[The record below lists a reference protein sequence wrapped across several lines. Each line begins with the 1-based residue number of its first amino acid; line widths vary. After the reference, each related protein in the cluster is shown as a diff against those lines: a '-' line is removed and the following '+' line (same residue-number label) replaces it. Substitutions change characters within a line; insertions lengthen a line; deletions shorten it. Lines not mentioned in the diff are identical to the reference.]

1 MDVNNRELALQT
13 GLLMLLT
20 TTVIIGGA
28 SLVFGVTPS
37 LPQPQAL
44 AILPDSSLVI
54 LLSGLGLSAVMANRH
69 RWRKLASVTLLALAT
84 YTMLHNGM
92 SGHSGVSWLSGQPR
106 LPSQATPILVLA
118 AFCLWVGPQGPW
130 QQRVWQVGGGI
141 LWVIG
146 SITLAYHAG
155 VGLPAWLPRASAL
168 LPGLLCFSF
177 GLAMIMVSRNI
188 PHLAASL
195 SKSAVVAGIVGVA
208 LSMSAWFLISWNQ
221 HETIRLEAQHTLS
234 NVTTSIERTL
244 NSRAIVLERLAERW
258 QGVFEDEA
266 SRQREV
272 VRYWSDYPSILA
284 LAYFN
289 PSARDIWRRAQ
300 QGSDLLWL
308 DDQLTSLAV
317 IRWLNQQQQSVQ
329 WLFPDAARPNIAL
342 LAIKPVAEQRYQ
354 LLAMIDIAY
363 LISQET
369 HISELAFTLRI
380 RHQGGEIMSKQSQP
394 ASERSFSEASLLSE
408 QHLGLPG
415 GPALHL
421 SLWPQGSSHFE
432 LAKFIAAGIG
442 VSGLLLT
449 YQLVL
454 SLALMAARAQRT
466 LELAQAKEAL
476 EDQHRIQAMIARD
489 EPCSATLLQICRLLE
504 QQSVQYHAAIW
515 RLDTS
520 AAYRVELLSCSLPF
534 ALQESM
540 PFNESVVT
548 LANEL
553 HQRGETTAT
562 LVMDAASSSTLCRLA
577 AQYGYGKATLHIL
590 SSSDSLP
597 LGAVVLLW
605 KQSEPEPVSRASEP
619 EPILLPSALRLMR
632 LAIERYNHQQ
642 TLQDSEQRF
651 RSLFTQNPDGV
662 FSLDVDGYFLSV
674 NQSLLTLLAISEAD
688 IIGTH
693 LYTMLPTE
701 QRDPINHVFSQ
712 ALTGV
717 SQRIEIEM
725 PSQTGH
731 LHYVDISFL
740 PTVVMDNVVG
750 VYGVVKEMTALRF
763 NEAQLRIFQRSLEA
777 SSNGV
782 LICEAQRNDFP
793 IIYVNPAFVEITG
806 YNLEDV
812 QQRNCRFLQ
821 GPDTDPQQVTDIRQ
835 ALTQQRDISLTIRNY
850 RKDGR
855 AFWNNVFISPVRA
868 HDGQATHF
876 VGIINDISERK
887 DHENAL
893 AYHATHDALT
903 GLGNRALFED
913 RLRHDVD
920 LAKRHH
926 QQLAVLFIDLDE
938 FKPINDTLGHAIGDQ
953 VLIHVARRLEEV
965 IRPSDTLC
973 RFGGDEFVLLLPD
986 LDAPQH
992 AQEVA
997 ERLLLEL
1004 AQPYRIDRHELYLS
1018 ASIGIALSDEALD
1031 NPAALLQQADM
1042 AMYKAKQQGR
1052 NTLQTFTHDINQ
1064 KLTQRVTLRNDLQE
1078 AITQEQFELHYQP
1091 LLGRDG
1097 NVHGFEAL
1105 VRWNHPIKGP
1115 ISPALFI
1122 PIAEETG
1129 QIIGLSQWVLERA
1142 AQDFLNLQPLLPS
1155 HCRMAVNLSPMQF
1168 HRPSFL
1174 SSLRKTLEVTG
1185 LPPTA
1190 LELELTEGI
1199 LMNDTDAAIDTL
1211 HALRGMGISIAI
1223 DDFGTGF
1230 SSLSYLRHLP
1240 IDKIKI
1246 DRSFILNIDESSK
1259 DAAVVQGII
1268 ALAHHLELNVV
1279 AEGVETRHQQQQLL
1293 ALNCDVLQGYL
1304 FAKPMPF
1311 DMLTHWLAEHNT
1323 RLS

>member
-1 MDVNNRELALQT
+1 MSEAE
-13 GLLMLLT
+13 
-20 TTVIIGGA
+20 IIG
-28 SLVFGVTPS
+28 
-37 LPQPQAL
+37 
-44 AILPDSSLVI
+44 
-54 LLSGLGLSAVMANRH
+54 
-69 RWRKLASVTLLALAT
+69 K
-84 YTMLHNGM
+84 
-92 SGHSGVSWLSGQPR
+92 
-106 LPSQATPILVLA
+106 
-118 AFCLWVGPQGPW
+118 
-130 QQRVWQVGGGI
+130 
-141 LWVIG
+141 
-146 SITLAYHAG
+146 
-155 VGLPAWLPRASAL
+155 
-168 LPGLLCFSF
+168 
-177 GLAMIMVSRNI
+177 
-188 PHLAASL
+188 
-195 SKSAVVAGIVGVA
+195 
-208 LSMSAWFLISWNQ
+208 
-221 HETIRLEAQHTLS
+221 
-234 NVTTSIERTL
+234 
-244 NSRAIVLERLAERW
+244 
-258 QGVFEDEA
+258 
-266 SRQREV
+266 
-272 VRYWSDYPSILA
+272 
-284 LAYFN
+284 
-289 PSARDIWRRAQ
+289 
-300 QGSDLLWL
+300 
-308 DDQLTSLAV
+308 
-317 IRWLNQQQQSVQ
+317 
-329 WLFPDAARPNIAL
+329 
-342 LAIKPVAEQRYQ
+342 
-354 LLAMIDIAY
+354 
-363 LISQET
+363 
-369 HISELAFTLRI
+369 
-380 RHQGGEIMSKQSQP
+380 
-394 ASERSFSEASLLSE
+394 
-408 QHLGLPG
+408 
-415 GPALHL
+415 
-421 SLWPQGSSHFE
+421 HF
-432 LAKFIAAGIG
+432 
-442 VSGLLLT
+442 
-449 YQLVL
+449 
-454 SLALMAARAQRT
+454 
-466 LELAQAKEAL
+466 
-476 EDQHRIQAMIARD
+476 
-489 EPCSATLLQICRLLE
+489 
-504 QQSVQYHAAIW
+504 
-515 RLDTS
+515 
-520 AAYRVELLSCSLPF
+520 
-534 ALQESM
+534 
-540 PFNESVVT
+540 
-548 LANEL
+548 
-553 HQRGETTAT
+553 
-562 LVMDAASSSTLCRLA
+562 
-577 AQYGYGKATLHIL
+577 
-590 SSSDSLP
+590 
-597 LGAVVLLW
+597 
-605 KQSEPEPVSRASEP
+605 
-619 EPILLPSALRLMR
+619 
-632 LAIERYNHQQ
+632 
-642 TLQDSEQRF
+642 
-651 RSLFTQNPDGV
+651 
-662 FSLDVDGYFLSV
+662 
-674 NQSLLTLLAISEAD
+674 
-688 IIGTH
+688 
-693 LYTMLPTE
+693 YTMLPTE
-701 QRDPINHVFSQ
+701 QRGLINDVFSQ

-717 SQRIEIEM
+717 AQRFEIEIT
-725 PSQTGH
+725 SHAGH
-731 LHYVDISFL
+731 THYVDISFL

-782 LICEAQRNDFP
+782 LICEAQSDDFP

-812 QQRNCRFLQ
+812 QHRNCRFLQ
-821 GPDTDPQQVTDIRQ
+821 GPDTDPQQVQDIRR
-835 ALTQQRDISLTIRNY
+835 ALLQQRDISLTIRNY

-855 AFWNNVFISPVRA
+855 AFWNNIFISPVRA
-868 HDGQATHF
+868 QDGQATHF

-893 AYHATHDALT
+893 AFHATHDALT

-986 LDAPQH
+986 LDAPHH

-1018 ASIGIALSDEALD
+1018 ASIGIALSSDALE

-1097 NVHGFEAL
+1097 YVQGFEAL
-1105 VRWNHPIKGP
+1105 VRWNHPVKGA

-1129 QIIGLSQWVLERA
+1129 QIIGLSQWVMERA
-1142 AQDFLNLQPLLPS
+1142 ANDFLRLQPLLPG

-1246 DRSFILNIDESSK
+1246 DRSFILNIDENSK

-1279 AEGVETRHQQQQLL
+1279 AEGVETRSQQQQLL
-1293 ALNCDVLQGYL
+1293 TLDCDVLQGYL

-1311 DMLTHWLAEHNT
+1311 ESLTQWLQDHVAP
-1323 RLS
+1323 LG